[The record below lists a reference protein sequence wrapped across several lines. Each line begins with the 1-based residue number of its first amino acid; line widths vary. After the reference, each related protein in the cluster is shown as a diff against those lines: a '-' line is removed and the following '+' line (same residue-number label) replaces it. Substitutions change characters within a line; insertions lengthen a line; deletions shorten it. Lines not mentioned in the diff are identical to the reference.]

1 VLNVFF
7 SPHELQGFDSVMVDG
22 SHLSLEDN
30 IAFTNKIVAAA
41 HAKGLAVEAE
51 IGRLSGTEDGLTVQ
65 EYEARFTS
73 VDQVG

>member
-1 VLNVFF
+1 MFF
-7 SPHELQGFDSVMVDG
+7 SAYELQGFDSVMVDG

-30 IAFTNKIVAAA
+30 IAYTNKIVAAA

-51 IGRLSGTEDGLTVQ
+51 IGRLSGTEDGLTVE